1 MSFMFNYCHFKL
13 YYVILYHNK
22 SSSNYHDINNIYC
35 YMSNADVYLIVFC
48 SFHSGIL
55 KATDA
60 VPLVSL
66 PLLWVLTMTEPHVSI
81 RQTPLEH
88 TMHGR

>member
-1 MSFMFNYCHFKL
+1 MLM
-13 YYVILYHNK
+13 YVNILFLPCFQDNV
-22 SSSNYHDINNIYC
+22 SNLEHPTNTVVYIYI
-35 YMSNADVYLIVFC
+35 YILIVFC
-48 SFHSGIL
+48 SFQSGTL
-55 KATDA
+55 KAMDA

-66 PLLWVLTMTEPHVSI
+66 PLLWVLTMTEPHVYI